1 MIDNN
6 FISEKLKLNND
17 ILEDIENWFMMRV

>member
-17 ILEDIENWFMMRV
+17 ILEDIEN